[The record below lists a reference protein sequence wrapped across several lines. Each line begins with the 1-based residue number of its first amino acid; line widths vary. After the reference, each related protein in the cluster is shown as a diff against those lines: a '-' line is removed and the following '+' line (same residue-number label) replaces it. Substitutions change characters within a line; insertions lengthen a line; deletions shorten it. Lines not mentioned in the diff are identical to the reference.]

1 MLLFSLDYYGVM
13 YPFKLILPVLL
24 FFVFGWPSS
33 MAAEP
38 KPVPASTSQ
47 LNSQLF
53 YQLLLA
59 EISSSNKDVATA
71 FALTLDAARKSN
83 SEQLFERA
91 VNIALEARSGDSAL
105 AAAQAWT
112 KAIASSQNANRYLL
126 QILIGLGRMDES
138 VEPLK
143 RSITIASRK
152 DRPAII
158 GLIPRYYVR
167 VQEKTLAARLV
178 YSALTAELATK
189 GPIGAA
195 AWSTVGALRLNADDT
210 AGALEAA
217 IQGAKQ
223 DPTSEILGLFAVQL
237 MLVDPAR
244 AESIIDAV
252 LQQAP
257 TADLRLAYA
266 RKLLELKRYAE
277 TYTQM
282 QMLNQENPNVAD
294 AWLIRA
300 SIDLQ
305 NNNFESAAS
314 ALKAYVALE
323 EKAPKDAGTQAMGSG
338 LVQAYLLLS
347 QIAAQNQQ
355 FDEADAYLQ
364 RIQSPAESMQIQARR
379 AMLLAQQ
386 GRLAEARKLVQEIP
400 ETQPGDARSKISM
413 ELQVLRDAK
422 EHLAAYDFLKQAIK
436 NYPQDVDLLYDYAI
450 MCEKIGKTDEMEQ
463 VLRSVIAMQPG
474 YHHAYN
480 ALGYSF
486 AERNIRLSEAR
497 ALISKALELAPKDAH
512 ILDSLGWVEF
522 RLGKL
527 DDALRLLEQAF
538 QAMPDAEIAAHWG
551 EVLWAMGEREKAQT
565 IWSKG
570 LELNDENVTLK
581 ETMGRLLAKP

>member
-24 FFVFGWPSS
+24 FFVFGWPGS

-105 AAAQAWT
+105 AAAQAWS

-178 YSALTAELATK
+178 YSALTSELATK

-323 EKAPKDAGTQAMGSG
+323 EKASKDAGTQAMGSG

-364 RIQSPAESMQIQARR
+364 RIQSPTELMQIQARR

-400 ETQPGDARSKISM
+400 ETQPSDARSKISM

-422 EHLAAYDFLKQAIK
+422 EHLIAYDFLKQAIN
-436 NYPQDVDLLYDYAI
+436 NYPQDVDFLYDYAI

-463 VLRSVIAMQPG
+463 VLRRVIAMQPG

-486 AERNIRLSEAR
+486 AERNIRLPEAR

-570 LELNDENVTLK
+570 LELNDENATLK